1 MVTSFSDSH
10 AGGLAFEQLA
20 RRKVQAI
27 YWFADF
33 ADPITGKAGD
43 DAAKIVLDNNMEV
56 LIHSTRGVGKVGDWL
71 AKVKSQVVQTKL

>member
-33 ADPITGKAGD
+33 ADPVVGKAAD
-43 DAAKIVLDNNMEV
+43 DAAKIVLDNHMEV
-56 LIHSTRGVGKVGDWL
+56 ILHSTRGVGKVGDWL
-71 AKVKSQVVQTKL
+71 SQVKAQVVQAKF